1 MEVRKKVAKNAF
13 YNTADS
19 LAMMA
24 VGYIFWIIVGKL
36 LQPNEFGI
44 ISIIVGLYSLIMPIT
59 TLGLSGV
66 LVRFIS
72 NLSVESKLEQA
83 RYITVASLKVVA
95 ALSLAA
101 AVFVFFFSSEIA
113 NSIYSNPSLSNPLK
127 ILSIMLFFGSL
138 SVLLKGALMGLQR
151 FREMFYF
158 DLFAGSLRLIA
169 VLGLV
174 IMGFGYAGAIFG
186 FAIQFFLL
194 TVIVFYYVFKHLP
207 PVSKKYPTKEVMSY
221 GVAAGLSTVASYML
235 SQGGIILLGFL
246 GTLEAV
252 AFFNIAVFF
261 GLLIQLSSYVF
272 QTTIAP
278 TISELWAMGDRAR
291 LEELVRNAVEY
302 MMLIAAPVVAF
313 SALFAEFL
321 INIFFNASYLPA
333 SSIIAFYLP
342 GSLLFGL
349 ASIMWYL
356 LYYTNEPKTMTK
368 LMVVS
373 AALSVAISIPMIML
387 YGYMGAAYA
396 FVLSQILAVAI
407 TLPKVLSKLEFQ
419 LKKLEKPVLAVALLI
434 ASSYIIMSV
443 TGDLLS
449 RAAFF
454 VFAMLAY
461 AFLIFKWGVFAKAEL
476 ELLEMLAEKL
486 KFLKPVYRIV
496 KKLVAQ

>member
-95 ALSLAA
+95 ALSLSA
-101 AVFVFFFSSEIA
+101 AVLVFFFSSEIA

-261 GLLIQLSSYVF
+261 GLIIQLSSYLF

-278 TISELWAMGDRAR
+278 TISELWAMGDR
-291 LEELVRNAVEY
+291 
-302 MMLIAAPVVAF
+302 
-313 SALFAEFL
+313 
-321 INIFFNASYLPA
+321 
-333 SSIIAFYLP
+333 
-342 GSLLFGL
+342 
-349 ASIMWYL
+349 
-356 LYYTNEPKTMTK
+356 
-368 LMVVS
+368 
-373 AALSVAISIPMIML
+373 
-387 YGYMGAAYA
+387 
-396 FVLSQILAVAI
+396 
-407 TLPKVLSKLEFQ
+407 
-419 LKKLEKPVLAVALLI
+419 
-434 ASSYIIMSV
+434 
-443 TGDLLS
+443 
-449 RAAFF
+449 
-454 VFAMLAY
+454 
-461 AFLIFKWGVFAKAEL
+461 
-476 ELLEMLAEKL
+476 
-486 KFLKPVYRIV
+486 
-496 KKLVAQ
+496 